1 MMRLILIILMTLLAS
16 ACSSS
21 FIDPDE
27 TVIVKE
33 EIREYEVVEID
44 PPKHFYV
51 TLLDVQTHQLFPN
64 HSRSKHCNN
73 WRKNKLHEI
82 VKIKTVYYKYKNR
95 NSDTVYFRPV
105 DINSHFCD

>member
-1 MMRLILIILMTLLAS
+1 MKLISIIFVTLLVS
-16 ACSSS
+16 ACNSSL
-21 FIDPDE
+21 IDPDE

-33 EIREYEVVEID
+33 EIREYEVVEINR
-44 PPKHFYV
+44 PKHFSV
-51 TLLDVQTHQLFPN
+51 TLLDVQTHKLFHN

-82 VKIKTVYYKYKNR
+82 VRIKTVYYKYKNR